1 MNNYHVS
8 TYALRPDLVD
18 QAHELNGSA
27 WPEFMFHD
35 GVANRLWHRLEGTF
49 ADYQTLWFDATD
61 RVVAV
66 GNTLPLVWDGTIEH
80 LPIGWDDAFER
91 AVSGF
96 DAGLVPNTLC
106 AIQATVDL
114 TLQGKGLSRMVL
126 RGMRH
131 RAAQANLT
139 ALIAPVRPMW
149 KSRYPLTPMERY
161 ICWTQADGA
170 PFDPW
175 LRSHWRLG
183 ARLIKVADT
192 SMLIESTIA
201 DWEDW
206 TKLRFPESGEY
217 IIPGALNSI
226 TIDVESNR
234 GTYLEPNVWMQ
245 HTVTAD
251 DLSLNGE

>member
-1 MNNYHVS
+1 MSNYHVS

-18 QAHELNGSA
+18 QAHELNGSV

-35 GVANRLWHRLEGTF
+35 GVADRLWDRLEGTF
-49 ADYQTLWFDATD
+49 ADYQTLWFDD
-61 RVVAV
+61 HDQVVAV
-66 GNTLPLVWDGTIEH
+66 GNTLPLVWDGSIEQ

-91 AVSGF
+91 AVSDF
-96 DAGLVPNTLC
+96 DAGRVPTTLC
-106 AIQATVDL
+106 AIQATVAL
-114 TLQGKGLSRMVL
+114 TSQGNGLSRRVL

-131 RAAQANLT
+131 RAAQANFT

-149 KSRYPLTPMERY
+149 KSRYPLTPMEHY
-161 ICWTQADGA
+161 IRWTQADGA

-175 LRSHWRLG
+175 LRTHWRLG
-183 ARLIKVADT
+183 ARLIKVADP

-206 TKLRFPESGEY
+206 TKLRFPESGTY
-217 IIPGALNSI
+217 IIPGALNPI
-226 TIDVESNR
+226 TIDIERDR
-234 GTYLEPNVWMQ
+234 GMYIEPNVWMQ
-245 HTVTAD
+245 HTVTED